1 MAHNLT
7 LSRTRQR
14 RRITVV
20 PNQRNQAEPSTP
32 GGAQTP
38 DETQWSRAHQPSAAE
53 RANDSARCVQSEE
66 SATCAQRPQGAIQD
80 EDPAGGSAPCVQSQ
94 DELLRP
100 AQAAQAARL
109 LNVTPRCLQDWRLK
123 GAGPRFIRMSPKLV
137 HYRRSDLETFIRESA
152 A

>member
-1 MAHNLT
+1 MVHIDT

-20 PNQRNQAEPSTP
+20 PNQRNEAEPSTP
-32 GGAQTP
+32 GGAQTLG
-38 DETQWSRAHQPSAAE
+38 ETQWSRAHQRSAAE
-53 RANDSARCVQSEE
+53 RANEPARCVQGKV
-66 SATCAQRPQGAIQD
+66 SAACAQRPQGAIQD
-80 EDPAGGSAPCVQSQ
+80 EDRAGRSASCVQSQ

-100 AQAAQAARL
+100 VEAARL

-123 GAGPRFIRMSPKLV
+123 GTGPRFIRMSPKLV